1 MNDDYENPDDDDQ
14 EEEDDDD
21 EDEQDEEEDD
31 DDEEDDDQD
40 EEDAV
45 DDDDKWQQIW
55 TLNRH
60 GPTWR
65 YDVRSTGESRTCHRR
80 AGLGI
85 AHRHEARC

>member
-14 EEEDDDD
+14 EEEDADD

-31 DDEEDDDQD
+31 DQD
-40 EEDAV
+40 EEDA
-45 DDDDKWQQIW
+45 DDDKWQQIW

-65 YDVRSTGESRTCHRR
+65 CDVRSRRKNRTCHRR

-85 AHRHEARC
+85 ARKPETGC

>member
-14 EEEDDDD
+14 EEEDADD
-21 EDEQDEEEDD
+21 EDEQDEE
-31 DDEEDDDQD
+31 EEDDDQD

-45 DDDDKWQQIW
+45 DEDDDDDKWQQIW

-65 YDVRSTGESRTCHRR
+65 CDVRSRRRNRTCHRR

-85 AHRHEARC
+85 ACRHAARC

>member
-14 EEEDDDD
+14 EEEDADD

-31 DDEEDDDQD
+31 DDQD
-40 EEDAV
+40 EEDAI

-65 YDVRSTGESRTCHRR
+65 CDVRSRRKNRTCHRR
-80 AGLGI
+80 TDFEI
-85 AHRHEARC
+85 ARRQETGC

>member
-14 EEEDDDD
+14 EEENAVD
-21 EDEQDEEEDD
+21 ED
-31 DDEEDDDQD
+31 
-40 EEDAV
+40 

-65 YDVRSTGESRTCHRR
+65 CDVRSRRKNRACHRR
-80 AGLGI
+80 AGFEI
-85 AHRHEARC
+85 ARKQETGCCGHRRPT

>member
-14 EEEDDDD
+14 EEEDADD
-21 EDEQDEEEDD
+21 E
-31 DDEEDDDQD
+31 EEDDDQD

-45 DDDDKWQQIW
+45 DEDDDKWQQIW

-65 YDVRSTGESRTCHRR
+65 CDVRSRRRNRTCHRR

-85 AHRHEARC
+85 ARKPETGC

>member
-14 EEEDDDD
+14 EEEDADD
-21 EDEQDEEEDD
+21 EDEQDEEE
-31 DDEEDDDQD
+31 EEDDDQD

-55 TLNRH
+55 TLNRY

-65 YDVRSTGESRTCHRR
+65 CDVRSRRKNRTCHRR

-85 AHRHEARC
+85 ARKPETGC

>member
-14 EEEDDDD
+14 
-21 EDEQDEEEDD
+21 
-31 DDEEDDDQD
+31 D

-45 DDDDKWQQIW
+45 DDDDDKWQQIW

-65 YDVRSTGESRTCHRR
+65 CDVRSRRRNRTCHRR

-85 AHRHEARC
+85 ACRHEARC

>member
-14 EEEDDDD
+14 EEEDADD
-21 EDEQDEEEDD
+21 EEEEDD
-31 DDEEDDDQD
+31 NQD

-45 DDDDKWQQIW
+45 DDDDDKWQQIW

-65 YDVRSTGESRTCHRR
+65 CDVRSRRRNRTCHRR

-85 AHRHEARC
+85 ARKPETGC

>member
-14 EEEDDDD
+14 EEEDADD
-21 EDEQDEEEDD
+21 E
-31 DDEEDDDQD
+31 EEDDDQD

-45 DDDDKWQQIW
+45 DEDDEDDEDDKWQQIW

-65 YDVRSTGESRTCHRR
+65 CDVRSRRKNRTCHRR
-80 AGLGI
+80 AGLAI
-85 AHRHEARC
+85 ARKQETGC

>member
-14 EEEDDDD
+14 
-21 EDEQDEEEDD
+21 
-31 DDEEDDDQD
+31 D

-45 DDDDKWQQIW
+45 DEDDDDDKWQQIW

-65 YDVRSTGESRTCHRR
+65 CDVRSRRRNRTCHRR

-85 AHRHEARC
+85 ARNQKLDVEVTGDQPELTLMEQRQE